1 MSEAPAKPSVYPA
14 IDHAGRRK
22 TECFVAA
29 CFFCRRPAALQKAL
43 QKSGLA
49 EKGLAKSG
57 LAEKGVTMPLRS
69 CGGTGRTDGER
80 GPGTA
85 LRARPENVKTGD

>member
-29 CFFCRRPAALQKAL
+29 CFFCRRAAALQKAL
-43 QKSGLA
+43 QKS
-49 EKGLAKSG
+49 GLAKSG

>member
-49 EKGLAKSG
+49 EKG
-57 LAEKGVTMPLRS
+57 VTMPLRS

>member
-49 EKGLAKSG
+49 KSG

>member
-49 EKGLAKSG
+49 EKG
-57 LAEKGVTMPLRS
+57 
-69 CGGTGRTDGER
+69 
-80 GPGTA
+80 
-85 LRARPENVKTGD
+85 